1 MSVSIVTCILCDG
14 AIPAEKD
21 EAFLNHM
28 QEQHRSYYNLDFMFA
43 AFFLSTGQRSLIED
57 CMKKIANNNTL
68 EEEVRCKL
76 IVPQEE
82 LKFDLKVHKEEE
94 DNAIIFREIE
104 ESLQSN
110 DSMKVEN
117 VERLY
122 SWRKILKMMT
132 N

>member
-1 MSVSIVTCILCDG
+1 
-14 AIPAEKD
+14 
-21 EAFLNHM
+21 
-28 QEQHRSYYNLDFMFA
+28 
-43 AFFLSTGQRSLIED
+43 
-57 CMKKIANNNTL
+57 MKKIANNNTL